1 MYIYDIYLRIHMYM
15 YIHIYIYMYIYMF
28 VYMYMYKSICVYKC
42 IHNIYPVSMCAV
54 FWRILKHFDRQS
66 HAFHLLCFVVHV
78 CARVCDVKSSFVFV

>member
-1 MYIYDIYLRIHMYM
+1 MCVQMY
-15 YIHIYIYMYIYMF
+15 
-28 VYMYMYKSICVYKC
+28 